1 MRNLAVINHA
11 QESLC
16 DSAKETVEI
25 DGVPVT
31 FGIVST
37 STPEFNGNAPENR
50 QRVLVKKK
58 AFSCNYRDKAIIFAA
73 SKQTRPGVYQP
84 IGSEFAGEVVDIGS
98 DVVGLAIGDRVIGNN
113 HYYDNSSSFA
123 EGVPSNKASKEYE
136 TLHYAKLIKI
146 PPQMPDEVGA
156 AFSIGAQ
163 TVYGMIRK
171 LNLKPGE
178 KVLVTSAKSNTSL
191 FAINALRQYDVSVYA
206 TSSNDDFADRLKEM
220 GVRQL
225 FLVSPEPDTGS
236 IMAAAGM
243 FDCVIDPFFDLH
255 LSWMVHLM
263 TYNARY
269 VSCGRAGQY
278 YGIIDKQPPVLE
290 KANALTDVLSNVVVK
305 NMKLIG
311 NCVGVTEDLAQAI
324 ADYTDGRFDV
334 VIDSVY
340 SGKQIGEFINRT
352 YNARER
358 FGKVIYKYD
367 GNTGF

>member
-11 QESLC
+11 QESLS

-25 DGVPVT
+25 DDIPVT

-37 STPEFNGNAPENR
+37 PTPEFNRNAPENR
-50 QRVLVKKK
+50 QRVLVRKK
-58 AFSCNYRDKAIIFAA
+58 AFSCNYRDKAVIFAA
-73 SKQTRPGVYQP
+73 SKQTRSGFFHP

-113 HYYDNSSSFA
+113 HYYDNSSPFA
-123 EGVPSNKASKEYE
+123 EGVPTNKASKEYE
-136 TLHYAKLIKI
+136 ALHYAKLINI

-206 TSSNDDFADRLKEM
+206 TSTNDEYADRLQEM

-225 FLVSPEPDTGS
+225 FVISPEPDTSS

-255 LSWMVHLM
+255 LSWVVHLM

-269 VSCGRAGQY
+269 ISCGRAGQY
-278 YGIIDKQPPVLE
+278 HGIIDKRSPVLE
-290 KANALTDVLSNVVVK
+290 ETYALTDVLSNVVVK
-305 NMKLIG
+305 NLQVIG

-324 ADYTDGRFDV
+324 ADYTAGRFNV

-340 SGKQIGEFINRT
+340 SGKQIGKFINRS
-352 YNARER
+352 YNARGR
-358 FGKVIYKYD
+358 FGKVVYKYD
-367 GNTGF
+367 GA